1 MMIIKPYNREM
12 GNNNTRND
20 LRKKELKFILSAG
33 DAKTKDTFINY
44 SPYGVRNN
52 SVCLIILQKETAT
65 ELYRSC
71 KKQTGL

>member
-44 SPYGVRNN
+44 SHYGVCNN
-52 SVCLIILQKETAT
+52 SVCLIIPKKEKAT
-65 ELYRSC
+65 ELYMSC

>member
-33 DAKTKDTFINY
+33 DAKTKDT
-44 SPYGVRNN
+44 
-52 SVCLIILQKETAT
+52 L
-65 ELYRSC
+65 
-71 KKQTGL
+71 

>member
-1 MMIIKPYNREM
+1 MMIIKPYNKEM

-20 LRKKELKFILSAG
+20 LRKRELKFILSAG

-44 SPYGVRNN
+44 SHYGVRNN

-65 ELYRSC
+65 ELYMSC